1 MRSIRLGLQA
11 RFMLAMLATLL
22 VVMALA
28 WALWQ
33 RQSQT
38 FRELTQ
44 LSAESVHELTF
55 DELARRGGA
64 MATQLADRLI
74 NPIYYLDLD
83 RIGELAAAARTQPDV
98 AYVLVYDTRGRIIHD
113 GTRNIV
119 SYGEPVVGL
128 PAPDPT
134 ADSAT
139 LIQWGSG
146 VMDATHAV
154 VLGDERI
161 GGVRIGFSLKASQAQ
176 QARAQAQ
183 LAQRQQQATDTYRL
197 WLAGLL
203 GLLLIV
209 ASALSLLVSRGMVGP
224 IRMLA
229 EAARHVE
236 AGRYRQIALESG
248 RRDEMGALIRA
259 FSRMS
264 DSVERHERDVRRMA
278 YTDALT
284 GLPNRL
290 ALRELLDLKLIHQ
303 HADGQGLALL
313 FIDLDDFK
321 RVNDTLGHEAG
332 DRVLVRVAERIRDS
346 ARLIAGGHVQVAR
359 FGGDEFVAV
368 VESEEPRLRAARVAD
383 AVIEA
388 LLEPVH
394 VAGRDLFLGSSIGIT
409 VFPDDASSTSQLIKN
424 GDIAMYQAKLS
435 GKACYRFYSRVMDD
449 AMADRV
455 QLEHDLRGAL
465 ERHELRLYYQ
475 PVVSTHDGSLHGME
489 ALLRWEHPQRG
500 LIMPAAFVEVAEQC
514 GLITPIGAYALE
526 QACRDTMAIAAA
538 CPSAANL
545 FVSVNVSARQ
555 LRSGDLV
562 EVVSHAIALTGLP
575 ASRLRVE
582 LTETAL
588 LGDEVL
594 AGALLSRL
602 RAIGVR
608 VWLDDFGTGFSG
620 LSHLRRVP
628 VDGVKIDRSFVADL
642 LDDPDDLALTTA
654 IIALA
659 HSLGIGVVAEG
670 VEDVEQLRVL
680 ARHGCDL
687 AQGFLVAR
695 PMPVSVLIDWV
706 QRRPVLVV

>member
-1 MRSIRLGLQA
+1 MRMRIGLQA
-11 RFMLAMLATLL
+11 RFMLAMCA
-22 VVMALA
+22 ALA
-28 WALWQ
+28 VVVALTLALWQ
-33 RQSQT
+33 RQSHT
-38 FRELTQ
+38 FHDLTQ
-44 LSAESVHELTF
+44 ISSESVHDLTYS
-55 DELARRGGA
+55 DLARRGSA
-64 MATQLADRLI
+64 MAVQLADRLV
-74 NPIYYLDLD
+74 NPMYFVDLD
-83 RIGELAAAARTQPDV
+83 RIGELAASVRAQPDV
-98 AYVLVYDTRGRIIHD
+98 EYVLVYDDRGRVIHD
-113 GTRNIV
+113 GTRDIV
-119 SYGEPVVGL
+119 SYGAPAVGLTLPDVVAPAEPV
-128 PAPDPT
+128 
-134 ADSAT
+134 
-139 LIQWGSG
+139 IQWGSG
-146 VMDATHAV
+146 VMDASQSVA
-154 VLGDERI
+154 LGDARI
-161 GGVRIGFSLKASQAQ
+161 GAVRIGFSLAGLQLQ
-176 QARAQAQ
+176 QTRAQTQ
-183 LAQRQQQATDTYRL
+183 LAQRQAEITDTFRL

-209 ASALSLLVSRGMVGP
+209 ASALSWLVARGMVGP

-229 EAARHVE
+229 DAARNIE
-236 AGRYRQIALESG
+236 AGRYRQMSLESG
-248 RRDEMGALIRA
+248 RRDEMGELIRA
-259 FSRMS
+259 FARMS
-264 DSVERHERDVRRMA
+264 DSVEKHEREVRRMA

-303 HADGQGLALL
+303 QSDGRGLALL

-346 ARLIAGGHVQVAR
+346 ASLIAGAAVQVAR

-368 VESEEPRLRAARVAD
+368 LEGGEPRARASRVAD
-383 AVIEA
+383 AIIES

-394 VAGRDLFLGSSIGIT
+394 VSGRDLFLGSSIGIT
-409 VFPDDASSTSQLIKN
+409 VYPDDAGSTGQLIKN
-424 GDIAMYQAKLS
+424 GDIAMYQAKVS

-465 ERHELRLYYQ
+465 ERDELRLYYQ
-475 PVVSTHDGSLHGME
+475 PVVSTHDGSVHGVE

-500 LIMPAAFVEVAEQC
+500 LIMPAAFIEVAEQC
-514 GLITPIGAYALE
+514 GLITPIGAYVLE
-526 QACRDTMAIAAA
+526 RACLDTMAIARA
-538 CPSAANL
+538 CPVAANL
-545 FVSVNVSARQ
+545 VVSVNVSARQ

-562 EVVSHAIALTGLP
+562 EVVSHAIASTGLP
-575 ASRLRVE
+575 AERLRVE

-594 AGALLSRL
+594 AGVLLSRL
-602 RAIGVR
+602 RATGVR

-680 ARHGCDL
+680 AKHGCEL
-687 AQGFLVAR
+687 AQGFLIAR
-695 PMPVSVLIDWV
+695 PMPASMLIDWI
-706 QRRPVLVV
+706 QRRPVVAA

>member
-1 MRSIRLGLQA
+1 MMPIRLGLQA

-22 VVMALA
+22 VVVALA
-28 WALWQ
+28 LALWQ

-64 MATQLADRLI
+64 MAAQLADRLV

-83 RIGELAAAARTQPDV
+83 RIGEFAAATRSQPDV
-98 AYVLVYDTRGRIIHD
+98 AYVLVYDPQGRIIHD

-128 PAPDPT
+128 PAPDPET
-134 ADSAT
+134 DSAA

-161 GGVRIGFSLKASQAQ
+161 GGVRIGFSLKALQAQ

-183 LAQRQQQATDTYRL
+183 LAQRQEQATYTYRL

-203 GLLLIV
+203 GLLLIL
-209 ASALSLLVSRGMVGP
+209 ASGLSLLVSRGMVGP

-346 ARLIAGGHVQVAR
+346 ARLIADGNVQVAR

-394 VAGRDLFLGSSIGIT
+394 VGGRDLFLGSSIGIT
-409 VFPDDASSTSQLIKN
+409 VFPDDAGSTSQLIKN

-562 EVVSHAIALTGLP
+562 EVVSHAIARTGLP

-602 RAIGVR
+602 RGIGVR

-695 PMPVSVLIDWV
+695 PMPASVLIDWV
-706 QRRPVLVV
+706 QRRPVLVA

>member
-1 MRSIRLGLQA
+1 MMPIRLGLQA

-22 VVMALA
+22 VVVALA
-28 WALWQ
+28 LALWQ

-55 DELARRGGA
+55 DELARRGSA

-98 AYVLVYDTRGRIIHD
+98 AYVLVYDPQGRIIHD

-128 PAPDPT
+128 LAPDPK
-134 ADSAT
+134 ADSAA

-161 GGVRIGFSLKASQAQ
+161 GGVRIGFSLKALQAQ

-183 LAQRQQQATDTYRL
+183 LAQRQEQATYTYRL

-203 GLLLIV
+203 GLLLIL
-209 ASALSLLVSRGMVGP
+209 ASGLSLLVSRGMVGP

-346 ARLIAGGHVQVAR
+346 ARLIAGGNVQVAR

-394 VAGRDLFLGSSIGIT
+394 VGGRDLFLGSSIGIT
-409 VFPDDASSTSQLIKN
+409 VFPDDAGSTSQLIKN

-562 EVVSHAIALTGLP
+562 EVVSHAIARTGLP

-602 RAIGVR
+602 RGIGVR

-695 PMPVSVLIDWV
+695 PMPASVLIDWV

>member
-1 MRSIRLGLQA
+1 MRLGLQS

-22 VVMALA
+22 VVVALA
-28 WALWQ
+28 WALWL

-44 LSAESVHELTF
+44 ISAESVHELTF
-55 DELARRGGA
+55 DELARRGNA
-64 MATQLADRLI
+64 MAEQLADELV
-74 NPIYYLDLD
+74 NPIYYVDLD
-83 RIGELAAAARTQPDV
+83 RIGELAVATRALPDV
-98 AYVLVYDTRGRIIHD
+98 AYVLVYDAQGRIMHD
-113 GTRNIV
+113 GSPDIV
-119 SYGEPVVGL
+119 RYGQPMDGL
-128 PAPDPT
+128 PA
-134 ADSAT
+134 AGAKASET
-139 LIQWGSG
+139 LIQWGSE
-146 VMDATHAV
+146 VMDATRAV
-154 VLGDERI
+154 VLGDTRI
-161 GGVRIGFSLKASQAQ
+161 GGVRIGFSLEALQKQ
-176 QARAQAQ
+176 QEHAQAQ
-183 LAQRQQQATDTYRL
+183 LAQRLQQTTDTYRL
-197 WLAGLL
+197 WLSGLV

-209 ASALSLLVSRGMVGP
+209 ATALSLLVSRGMVGP
-224 IRMLA
+224 IRTLA
-229 EAARHVE
+229 DAARNIE
-236 AGRYRQIALESG
+236 AGRYRQISLESG
-248 RRDEMGALIRA
+248 RRDEMGELIRA
-259 FSRMS
+259 FARMS
-264 DSVERHERDVRRMA
+264 DSVEKHEREVRRMA

-303 HADGQGLALL
+303 HAAGQGLALL

-346 ARLIAGGHVQVAR
+346 ARTMAGANVQVAR

-368 VESEEPRLRAARVAD
+368 VESDEPRLRAARVAD

-394 VAGRDLFLGSSIGIT
+394 VSGRDLFLGSSIGIT
-409 VFPDDASSTSQLIKN
+409 VFPDDAGSTGQLIKN

-455 QLEHDLRGAL
+455 QMEHDLRGAL
-465 ERHELRLYYQ
+465 ERDELRMYYQ
-475 PVVSTHDGSLHGME
+475 PVVSTHDGSLHGVE

-500 LIMPAAFVEVAEQC
+500 LIMPAVFVEVAEQC

-526 QACRDTMAIAAA
+526 RACRDAMAIAEI
-538 CPSAANL
+538 CPAAANL

-562 EVVSHAIALTGLP
+562 EVVAHVIASTGLP

-602 RAIGVR
+602 RGIGVR

-680 ARHGCDL
+680 ARHGCEL
-687 AQGFLVAR
+687 AQGFLIAR
-695 PMPVSVLIDWV
+695 PMPVSVLVEWI
-706 QRRPVLVV
+706 QRRPALPG

>member
-1 MRSIRLGLQA
+1 MSMRLGLQA
-11 RFMLAMLATLL
+11 RFMLAMLATLM
-22 VVMALA
+22 VVVALA

-38 FRELTQ
+38 FQELSR
-44 LSAESVHELTF
+44 LSAESVHQLTF

-64 MATQLADRLI
+64 TAAQLAGQLV
-74 NPIYYLDLD
+74 NPMYYVDLD
-83 RIGELAAAARTQPDV
+83 RIGELASATRAQPDV
-98 AYVLVYDTRGRIIHD
+98 AYVLVYDAHGRIIHD

-119 SYGEPVVGL
+119 SFGEPMPGL
-128 PAPDPT
+128 PAPGG
-134 ADSAT
+134 ADVPAT

-146 VMDATHAV
+146 VMDATRAV
-154 VLGDERI
+154 VLGDTRI
-161 GGVRIGFSLKASQAQ
+161 GGVRIGFSLKALQAQ

-183 LAQRQQQATDTYRL
+183 LTQRQQDATDTYRL
-197 WLAGLL
+197 WLAGLI

-209 ASALSLLVSRGMVGP
+209 ATALSLLVARGMVGP

-236 AGRYRQIALESG
+236 AGRYRQISLESG
-248 RRDEMGALIRA
+248 RRDEMGELIRA
-259 FSRMS
+259 FARMS
-264 DSVERHERDVRRMA
+264 DSVEKHEREVRRMA

-303 HADGQGLALL
+303 QAAGRGLALL
-313 FIDLDDFK
+313 FIDVDDFK

-332 DRVLVRVAERIRDS
+332 DRVLIRVAERIRDS
-346 ARLIAGGHVQVAR
+346 ARLAAGATVQVAR

-368 VESEEPRLRAARVAD
+368 VESDEPRLRAARVAD

-394 VAGRDLFLGSSIGIT
+394 VSGRDLFLGSSIGIT
-409 VFPDDASSTSQLIKN
+409 VFPDDAGSTGQLIKN

-465 ERHELRLYYQ
+465 ERDELRLYYQ
-475 PVVSTHDGSLHGME
+475 PVVSTHDGSLHGIE

-500 LIMPAAFVEVAEQC
+500 LIMPAEFIEVAEQC

-526 QACRDTMAIAAA
+526 QACRDTMGVAAA
-538 CPSAANL
+538 CASAANL

-562 EVVSHAIALTGLP
+562 EVVAHAIARTGLP

-594 AGALLSRL
+594 AGVLLARL
-602 RAIGVR
+602 RGIGVR

-687 AQGFLVAR
+687 AQGFLIAR
-695 PMPVSVLIDWV
+695 PMPASVLIDWI
-706 QRRPVLVV
+706 QRRPGLVA